1 MTAAAAAPAT
11 ATAPTLDRRQ
21 RSLSTYE
28 GWKDFA
34 ERPPREQPETLT
46 VDQLDAL
53 DPGAQARYDAERR
66 AWHANILLRTRQV
79 HGVHTQLADI
89 LDSNLQD
96 SDRVK
101 SAAALDAPP
110 ALGKSTVV
118 NTFGR
123 DFHRQRI
130 AEIGEYLDADRD
142 VLHLP
147 VCHIT
152 VPGRLTIKGL
162 HMMILGFY
170 AHPATAGILHR
181 SMAGRDLARAA
192 ADCIERH
199 DTRLVI
205 IDDLHFLSM
214 RTRDGV
220 EVANQL
226 KWLSNE
232 YSATFLFAGV
242 ALRERGLVGEGA
254 VGKEAA
260 MAQTFRRWTVLS
272 LDPYSLRTKHTRDD
286 WCSLLWHI
294 EQALV
299 LADSRDGMLV
309 DMSRYLFARTTGNIG
324 SLMDLIRRGASRA
337 IRTGQESIDRAL
349 LDDIRIDEGAETE
362 RGELEA
368 RLDKQEAALRERRRA
383 KAAAKQQPAE
393 EKPAA

>member
-1 MTAAAAAPAT
+1 MTATVPGEHDAP
-11 ATAPTLDRRQ
+11 RRQ

-34 ERPPREQPETLT
+34 ERPPRDKPALLTTEQLGPLGPDEF
-46 VDQLDAL
+46 
-53 DPGAQARYDAERR
+53 ARYNADRR

-79 HGVHTQLADI
+79 HGVHLQLGDI

-130 AEIGEYLDADRD
+130 AEVGEYLDEDRD
-142 VLHLP
+142 ILHLP

-205 IDDLHFLSM
+205 IDDLHFIQM

-254 VGKEAA
+254 TGKEAA

-272 LDPYSLRTKHTRDD
+272 LDPYSLRTKQTRQEWD
-286 WCSLLWHI
+286 SLLWHI

-299 LADSRDGMLV
+299 LADAHEGMLV

-337 IRTGQESIDRAL
+337 IRTGAERIDRKL

-362 RGELEA
+362 RTELQAKHDQEDRA
-368 RLDKQEAALRERRRA
+368 RRERRRRRL
-383 KAAAKQQPAE
+383 KSDGAE
-393 EKPAA
+393 ETGEEAA

>member
-1 MTAAAAAPAT
+1 MTT
-11 ATAPTLDRRQ
+11 PTIEPQFSVRQ

-34 ERPPREQPETLT
+34 ERLPRPRPEQLTREQLA
-46 VDQLDAL
+46 AL
-53 DPGAQARYDAERR
+53 PAHERAGYDLERR
-66 AWHANILLRTRQV
+66 VWHANILLRTRQV
-79 HGVHTQLADI
+79 EDIELQLADI

-101 SAAALDAPP
+101 SAAAIDAPP

-118 NTFGR
+118 NNFGR
-123 DFHRQRI
+123 VFHQQRV
-130 AEIGEYLDADRD
+130 AEAGDWLDTDRD
-142 VLHLP
+142 VRHLP
-147 VCHIT
+147 VCHVT
-152 VPGRLTIKGL
+152 LTGRLTIKGL

-192 ADCIERH
+192 AECIERH

-205 IDDLHFLSM
+205 VDDLHFLNM

-226 KWLSNE
+226 KWLANE
-232 YSATFLFAGV
+232 YNATFLFAGV
-242 ALRERGLVGEGA
+242 ALRARGLVGEGET
-254 VGKEAA
+254 GKEAA
-260 MAQTFRRWTVLS
+260 MAQTFRRWTVLGLS
-272 LDPYSLRTKHTRDD
+272 PFTLTHKRAREEWDR
-286 WCSLLWHI
+286 LLFGI

-299 LADSRDGMLV
+299 LTDARPGMLV
-309 DMSRYLFARTTGNIG
+309 DLSRYLFARTTGNIG

-337 IRTGQESIDRAL
+337 IRTGREAIDREL

-362 RGELEA
+362 RRELEA
-368 RLDKQEAALRERRRA
+368 KLEQQLRNQRARRR
-383 KAAAKQQPAE
+383 KNHDGGAAAA
-393 EKPAA
+393 

>member
-1 MTAAAAAPAT
+1 MTT
-11 ATAPTLDRRQ
+11 ATRGRSAQRASRQ

-34 ERPPREQPETLT
+34 ERPARRRPELHTRA
-46 VDQLDAL
+46 QLDAL
-53 DPGAQARYDAERR
+53 ELSSRARYDAERR
-66 AWHANILLRTRQV
+66 AWHANILLRTRSLEDV
-79 HGVHTQLADI
+79 HMQLNDI

-96 SDRVK
+96 SDRIK
-101 SAAALDAPP
+101 SAAAIDAPP
-110 ALGKSTVV
+110 SLGKSTVV

-123 DFHRQRI
+123 DFHRQRL
-130 AEIGEYLDADRD
+130 AEDGEYLDADHD

-152 VPGRLTIKGL
+152 VPGKLTIKGL

-170 AHPATAGILHR
+170 AHPSTAGTLHR
-181 SMAGRDLARAA
+181 SVAGRDLARAA

-205 IDDLHFLSM
+205 IDDLHFLNM

-232 YSATFLFAGV
+232 YAATFLFAGV

-254 VGKEAA
+254 EGEAAA
-260 MAQTFRRWTVLS
+260 MAQTFRRWTVLG
-272 LDPYSLRTKHTRDD
+272 LEPYSMRTVHTRKE
-286 WCSLLWHI
+286 WERLLWHI

-299 LADSRDGMLV
+299 LAEGHDGMLIE
-309 DMSRYLFARTTGNIG
+309 MSRYLFARTTGNIG

-337 IRTGQESIDRAL
+337 IRSGQEKLDRQL
-349 LDDIRIDEGAETE
+349 LDQIRIDEGAETE
-362 RGELEA
+362 RVELQA
-368 RLDKQEAALRERRRA
+368 RLEKQERAERDRRFQKAEREN
-383 KAAAKQQPAE
+383 
-393 EKPAA
+393 PAA

>member
-1 MTAAAAAPAT
+1 MTTTNAGENDAS
-11 ATAPTLDRRQ
+11 RRQ

-34 ERPPREQPETLT
+34 ERPPREKPALLTPE
-46 VDQLDAL
+46 QLAAL
-53 DPGAQARYDAERR
+53 GPDEFARYNADRR
-66 AWHANILLRTRQV
+66 TWHANILLRTRQV
-79 HGVHTQLADI
+79 YGVHLQLCDI

-101 SAAALDAPP
+101 STAALDAPP

-130 AEIGEYLDADRD
+130 AEVGEYLDEDRD
-142 VLHLP
+142 ALHLP

-205 IDDLHFLSM
+205 IDDLHFLQM

-254 VGKEAA
+254 TGKEAA

-272 LDPYSLRTKHTRDD
+272 LDSYSLRTKQTRQEWD
-286 WCSLLWHI
+286 SLLWHI

-299 LADSRDGMLV
+299 LVDAHEGMLV

-337 IRTGQESIDRAL
+337 IRTGVERIDRQL

-362 RGELEA
+362 RPELQAKHDREDRA
-368 RLDKQEAALRERRRA
+368 RRERRRRRP
-383 KAAAKQQPAE
+383 KSDGAE
-393 EKPAA
+393 ETGEEAA

>member
-1 MTAAAAAPAT
+1 MSALTGEPQAAG
-11 ATAPTLDRRQ
+11 RQ

-34 ERPPREQPETLT
+34 ERPPRPRPEPLT
-46 VDQLDAL
+46 RAQLEGM
-53 DPGAQARYDAERR
+53 PARGCAEYDLGRR
-66 AWHANILLRTRQV
+66 VWHANVLLRTRQV
-79 HGVHTQLADI
+79 EGIELQLGDL

-101 SAAALDAPP
+101 SAAAIDAPP

-118 NTFGR
+118 NNFGR
-123 DFHRQRI
+123 VFHQQRL
-130 AEIGEYLDADRD
+130 AEAGVWLDDDRD
-142 VLHLP
+142 VWHLP
-147 VCHIT
+147 VCHVT
-152 VPGRLTIKGL
+152 LTGRPTIKGL

-192 ADCIERH
+192 AECIERH

-205 IDDLHFLSM
+205 IDDLHFLNM

-226 KWLSNE
+226 KWLANE
-232 YSATFLFAGV
+232 YNATFLFAGV
-242 ALRERGLVGEGA
+242 ALRRRGLVGEGQT
-254 VGKEAA
+254 GKDAA

-272 LDPYSLRTKHTRDD
+272 LDPFTLTHKRGRQEWDR
-286 WCSLLWHI
+286 LLFGI

-299 LADSRDGMLV
+299 LADAREGMLV
-309 DMSRYLFARTTGNIG
+309 DLSRYLFARSTGNIG

-337 IRTGQESIDRAL
+337 IRTGRELIDREL

-362 RGELEA
+362 RRELEA
-368 RLDKQEAALRERRRA
+368 RLERQRQNRKKRRREDGDTDQVT
-383 KAAAKQQPAE
+383 AA
-393 EKPAA
+393 

>member
-1 MTAAAAAPAT
+1 
-11 ATAPTLDRRQ
+11 
-21 RSLSTYE
+21 
-28 GWKDFA
+28 
-34 ERPPREQPETLT
+34 
-46 VDQLDAL
+46 
-53 DPGAQARYDAERR
+53 
-66 AWHANILLRTRQV
+66 
-79 HGVHTQLADI
+79 DI

-130 AEIGEYLDADRD
+130 AEVGEYLDEDRD
-142 VLHLP
+142 ILHLP

-205 IDDLHFLSM
+205 IDDLHFIQM

-242 ALRERGLVGEGA
+242 ALRERGLVGEG
-254 VGKEAA
+254 
-260 MAQTFRRWTVLS
+260 
-272 LDPYSLRTKHTRDD
+272 
-286 WCSLLWHI
+286 
-294 EQALV
+294 
-299 LADSRDGMLV
+299 
-309 DMSRYLFARTTGNIG
+309 
-324 SLMDLIRRGASRA
+324 
-337 IRTGQESIDRAL
+337 
-349 LDDIRIDEGAETE
+349 
-362 RGELEA
+362 
-368 RLDKQEAALRERRRA
+368 
-383 KAAAKQQPAE
+383 
-393 EKPAA
+393 

>member
-1 MTAAAAAPAT
+1 MT
-11 ATAPTLDRRQ
+11 ATARAFEGATMGRQ

-34 ERPPREQPETLT
+34 ERPPRARPEHL
-46 VDQLDAL
+46 VRDQLDAL
-53 DPGAQARYDAERR
+53 DTEVRARYDADRR

-79 HGVHTQLADI
+79 HGVPTQLADI

-130 AEIGEYLDADRD
+130 AEIGEHLDADED
-142 VLHLP
+142 ILHLP

-254 VGKEAA
+254 VGREAA
-260 MAQTFRRWTVLS
+260 MAQTFRRWTVFS
-272 LDPYSLRTKHTRDD
+272 LDPYSLRTKHTREE

-299 LADSRDGMLV
+299 LADGHSGMLV

-324 SLMDLIRRGASRA
+324 SLMDLIRRAATRA
-337 IRTGQESIDRAL
+337 IRTGQESIDRTL

-368 RLDKQEAALRERRRA
+368 RLDKQEAARRERRRA
-383 KAAAKQQPAE
+383 KAAPKQQPHAE
-393 EKPAA
+393 EKSAA

>member
-1 MTAAAAAPAT
+1 MTTTLGAPALAIT
-11 ATAPTLDRRQ
+11 PRQ

-34 ERPPREQPETLT
+34 ERPSRERPELLT
-46 VDQLDAL
+46 RPQLGAL
-53 DPGAQARYDAERR
+53 DEATRARYDTERR
-66 AWHANILLRTRQV
+66 AWHANILLRTRNLE
-79 HGVHTQLADI
+79 GVHTQLNDI
-89 LDSNLQD
+89 IDSNMQD

-123 DFHRQRI
+123 DFHRERI
-130 AEIGEYLDADRD
+130 AEVGEYLDSDRD
-142 VLHLP
+142 TLHLP

-170 AHPATAGILHR
+170 AHPTTAGNLHR
-181 SMAGRDLARAA
+181 STAGRDLARAA

-220 EVANQL
+220 EVANQF

-232 YSATFLFAGV
+232 YSATLLFAGV

-254 VGKEAA
+254 KGKEAA

-272 LDPYSLRTKHTRDD
+272 LDPYSMRTRQTRTEWDR
-286 WCSLLWHI
+286 LLWHI

-299 LADSRDGMLV
+299 LTDARPGMLL

-324 SLMDLIRRGASRA
+324 SLMDLIRRGSSRA
-337 IRTGQESIDRAL
+337 IRTGQESLSRKF
-349 LDDIRIDEGAETE
+349 LDEIRIDEGAETE
-362 RGELEA
+362 RAELQA
-368 RLDKQEAALRERRRA
+368 RLDTQERAERAREHRRTRDEA
-383 KAAAKQQPAE
+383 DVHNLE
-393 EKPAA
+393 V